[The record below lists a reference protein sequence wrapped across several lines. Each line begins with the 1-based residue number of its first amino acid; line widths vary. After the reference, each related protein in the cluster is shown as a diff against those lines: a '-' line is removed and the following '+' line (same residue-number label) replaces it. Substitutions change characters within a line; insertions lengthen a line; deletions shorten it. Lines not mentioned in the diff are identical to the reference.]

1 MRNRQGNDNRLNT
14 DALGR
19 PSSSLTTPDK
29 TISFEYDTVGSLSEV
44 MGPSSVN
51 STEYDAAN
59 RITQTAF
66 ITTSK
71 NSKKPV

>member
-1 MRNRQGNDNRLNT
+1 M
-14 DALGR
+14 
-19 PSSSLTTPDK
+19 PDK
-29 TISFEYDTVGSLSEV
+29 TISFEYDTVGRISEV
-44 MGPSSVN
+44 KGLSSVN